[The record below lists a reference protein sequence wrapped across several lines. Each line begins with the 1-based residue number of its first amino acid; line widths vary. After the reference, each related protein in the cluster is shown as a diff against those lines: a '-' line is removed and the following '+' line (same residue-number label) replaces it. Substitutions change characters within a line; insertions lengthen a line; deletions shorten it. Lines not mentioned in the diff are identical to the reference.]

1 MNIRRLLLPALA
13 FVPLMA
19 LADEDDVPIDKLP
32 EVVVKAIHTDY
43 PGAKLLEAELEKEGE
58 VTFYEVDV
66 VHQGIKMEI
75 DVSPEGKI
83 LAIDEEVK
91 RVK

>member
-1 MNIRRLLLPALA
+1 MSKARFLLTTFALLPLA
-13 FVPLMA
+13 VIA
-19 LADEDDVPIDKLP
+19 GDDVPLDELP
-32 EVVVKAIHTDY
+32 EVVVKAIKTEY
-43 PGAKLLEAELEKEGE
+43 PDAKLLEAELEKEGE

-66 VHQGIKMEI
+66 VHQGIKMAV
-75 DVSPEGKI
+75 DVSPEGKV